1 MQARRMTRDN
11 LLERQRWRR
20 AQSKAK
26 ARRDDG
32 GRYDGLRFAL
42 FLALL
47 ALAILIG
54 DARAWT

>member
-1 MQARRMTRDN
+1 MQAKKTASDE

-20 AQSKAK
+20 AQARSK
-26 ARRDDG
+26 ARRNDG
-32 GRYDGLRFAL
+32 GRYEGLRFAL

-54 DARAWT
+54 DARAWA